1 MPILPKENS
10 IYPSDLLHNESLLED
25 EARNWYCVYTVSRR
39 EKDLARKLISNKVS
53 CYLPTVAKR
62 YRSPAGR
69 LRTSHVPLFNNYI
82 FLYANDQERYFSLT
96 TNCISNVQEVPDGS
110 QLVGDLR
117 VIQTAIS
124 EGIPLTPEAR
134 IEAGQRIRVR
144 RGPFAGYEGHVIR
157 REGKTRLLLSINFL
171 EQGVSME
178 LDEAVIEII

>member
-1 MPILPKENS
+1 
-10 IYPSDLLHNESLLED
+10 
-25 EARNWYCVYTVSRR
+25 
-39 EKDLARKLISNKVS
+39 
-53 CYLPTVAKR
+53 
-62 YRSPAGR
+62 
-69 LRTSHVPLFNNYI
+69 
-82 FLYANDQERYFSLT
+82 
-96 TNCISNVQEVPDGS
+96 VPDGS